1 MINKMAIN
9 REPLCDVLALPK
21 ASSLNP
27 LIAKIAD
34 RGHEEPVWLQ
44 VVSTPGEAAS

>member
-1 MINKMAIN
+1 MKRGQKRGERQTMINKMAID
-9 REPLCDVLALPK
+9 REPFCDVLALSK

-34 RGHEEPVWLQ
+34 RGH
-44 VVSTPGEAAS
+44 